1 MLQQEEQLQQKIAD
15 AAQKKAEAENKS
27 FNRDVAATQKKY
39 DQAEL
44 DNLKEIESIYKRLA
58 SLERKRGRYTK
69 PEQAFDLHQTEE
81 QISAEEAD
89 LNRKMLS
96 ASEVGYNPLK
106 VTSIRKQALEYYY
119 AQASSDNKFDTVKKQ
134 EAIKIQ
140 QEANEALRQEEVVR
154 EKITE
159 AAKKQEDAENKI
171 LMRDIAAQEKKDAS
185 DGSKDIDDIVSS
197 YQKIISLQK
206 QRGKFVDSKDKEDLD
221 EINNQL
227 SEEENHLSE
236 LMFNFQDSTGVN
248 PYQFTAVS
256 KIAELAEKEYQSFNK
271 TIDIK
276 RNGKVQDLVDQL
288 SAEQKIGRAHV

>member
-1 MLQQEEQLQQKIAD
+1 MNGKVVVTKNNIKLPEGGIDVKGNLILKNAEIANAIKEAAGKESGKKVSTKSKTDSTIIDTKAQQEANRLLQQEEQLQQKIAD

-119 AQASSDNKFDTVKKQ
+119 AQASSDNKFDTVKNRKLLKSSKKQ
-134 EAIKIQ
+134 M
-140 QEANEALRQEEVVR
+140 RR
-154 EKITE
+154 F
-159 AAKKQEDAENKI
+159 AKKK
-171 LMRDIAAQEKKDAS
+171 L
-185 DGSKDIDDIVSS
+185 
-197 YQKIISLQK
+197 
-206 QRGKFVDSKDKEDLD
+206 
-221 EINNQL
+221 
-227 SEEENHLSE
+227 
-236 LMFNFQDSTGVN
+236 
-248 PYQFTAVS
+248 
-256 KIAELAEKEYQSFNK
+256 
-271 TIDIK
+271 
-276 RNGKVQDLVDQL
+276 
-288 SAEQKIGRAHV
+288 